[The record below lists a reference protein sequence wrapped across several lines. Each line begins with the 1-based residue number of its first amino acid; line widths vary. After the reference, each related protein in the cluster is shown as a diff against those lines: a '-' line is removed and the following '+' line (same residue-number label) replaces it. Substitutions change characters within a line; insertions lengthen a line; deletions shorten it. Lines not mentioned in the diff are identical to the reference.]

1 MGASDAPQTGVFR
14 RAALPRLLALIQNW
28 NAQGTKIRDM
38 GEIAPQGLKEYQ
50 QRGIMGFVR

>member
-1 MGASDAPQTGVFR
+1 MHR
-14 RAALPRLLALIQNW
+14 RQVSFVEQHSLVCSHLSRNW

-50 QRGIMGFVR
+50 QRGRVSS